1 MKLSKPLAFSFL
13 VVLAA
18 GISASVDIQ
27 EVDAQEAKPAQIY
40 LDEPEPEPPPTI
52 VRNDTKKE
60 NYDADTRRLEREV
73 AYLSNDQVVNHGK
86 YVEFYRDGQKYSAGT
101 YDMGLHVGQWQ
112 YWHPNGQICKT
123 VSFKVGKPDGKWD
136 VFRVDGSLESIK
148 SYENGL
154 RHGSWHIFFEDGK
167 QYKVEL
173 TYNQGKVEGERKI
186 YYSNGQVRQQIPYED
201 GLMHGTATN
210 WNEEGKKVSEMQFKK
225 GKLAGKPKLFNVA
238 TKAAEP
244 SS

>member
-1 MKLSKPLAFSFL
+1 MKLPKPVAFSFL

-18 GISASVDIQ
+18 GIVLGI
-27 EVDAQEAKPAQIY
+27 EVKKVEAQATEPVQIY
-40 LDEPEPEPPPTI
+40 LEEPEREPPPTI
-52 VRNDTKKE
+52 VRSETKKE

-86 YVEFYRDGQKYSAGT
+86 YVEFYRDGKKYSEGS

-112 YWHPNGQICKT
+112 YWYPNGQICKT
-123 VSFKVGKPDGKWD
+123 VTFKAGKPDGQWD
-136 VFRVDGSLESIK
+136 VFRVDGSLESSK

-154 RHGSWHIFFEDGK
+154 RQGSWYIYFEDGK
-167 QYKVEL
+167 QHKVEL
-173 TYNQGKVEGERKI
+173 TYNQGKIEGERKI
-186 YYSNGQVRQQIPYED
+186 YYSNGQMLQQIPYED

-210 WNEEGKKVSEMQFKK
+210 WNEEGRKVSEVQFEK
-225 GKLAGKPKLFNVA
+225 GKLAGKPKKFDVA
-238 TKAAEP
+238 TEAAEP